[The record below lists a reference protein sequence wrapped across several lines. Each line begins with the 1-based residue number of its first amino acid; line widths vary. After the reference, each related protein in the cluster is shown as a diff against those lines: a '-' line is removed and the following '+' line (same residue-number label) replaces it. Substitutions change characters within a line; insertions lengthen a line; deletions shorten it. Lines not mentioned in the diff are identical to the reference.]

1 MIISQIWQL
10 LTAFLPAWFAVALLS
25 VLTILVILL
34 VIKLIAFVMD
44 AIPFV

>member
-1 MIISQIWQL
+1 MIIAQIWQL

-25 VLTILVILL
+25 VITMLVILL
-34 VIKLIAFVMD
+34 VIKLIALVMD